1 MEESLYV
8 HDAVEPLT
16 STQLVC
22 IYIIA
27 SVCYCITI
35 PSRSVQKQSTL
46 EAMSPAYWEQSGS
59 DPVTGLVRLFME
71 EIQEGERVC
80 PHVCLCAWACCMWV
94 YACTHV
100 HTCMCVLSV

>member
-1 MEESLYV
+1 M
-8 HDAVEPLT
+8 EPLT

-22 IYIIA
+22 IYMYIIA

-80 PHVCLCAWACCMWV
+80 PHVCLCMGMLYVSICLYTCTYVCVVCLKDSKV
-94 YACTHV
+94 Y
-100 HTCMCVLSV
+100 S